1 MKNKLIPTIALVA
14 ALSSTGCFT
23 LVGAT
28 IGSISDSGKP
38 KRPPPPP
45 PPAQLRGLPPGS
57 YYFSAGYAQQPQAE
71 DNTGMSGAGKGALAG
86 LVVDGV
92 IVTLL
97 AIAIANMDFGG
108 GWGGSCYDG
117 C

>member
-1 MKNKLIPTIALVA
+1 MKNNLIATVALAA

-28 IGSISDSGKP
+28 IGSISDSGSKRNQ

-45 PPAQLRGLPPGS
+45 PEQLRGLPPGS
-57 YYFSAGYAQQPQAE
+57 YYFSSGYAQQPQAE
-71 DNTGMSGAGKGALAG
+71 ENVGMSGAGKGALIG
-86 LVVDGV
+86 LVIDGIFV
-92 IVTLL
+92 AMMAV
-97 AIAIANMDFGG
+97 AISNLDFGG
-108 GWGGSCYDG
+108 GWCEEG